1 MEAVGFILIGGLVL
15 SVWIA
20 TKIGV
25 DHSREVCEEA
35 NLKGS
40 LGERIKRGKEE
51 WEAMSEEEREAI
63 VEKEFLED
71 VMYEDKGLLTSPD
84 YNLVPGNIF
93 NIED

>member
-51 WEAMSEEEREAI
+51 WEAMSEEER
-63 VEKEFLED
+63 
-71 VMYEDKGLLTSPD
+71 
-84 YNLVPGNIF
+84 
-93 NIED
+93 

>member
-1 MEAVGFILIGGLVL
+1 MEAVGVILIIGLVL

-40 LGERIKRGKEE
+40 LGERIRRAKEE
-51 WEAMSEEEREAI
+51 WEAMSVEEKRRVSCESDDS
-63 VEKEFLED
+63 FWED
-71 VMYEDKGLLTSPD
+71 DEDD
-84 YNLVPGNIF
+84 YVVDPAYACLSCNISYTG
-93 NIED
+93 D

>member
-1 MEAVGFILIGGLVL
+1 MEAVGVILIIGLVL